1 MYLTNNR
8 LCIMK
13 FIAVMGRTGHRN
25 TALSLTGQV
34 LCSVVAELPTGRTL
48 NVEH

>member
-1 MYLTNNR
+1 ME
-8 LCIMK
+8 
-13 FIAVMGRTGHRN
+13 FIAVMGRTGHRD

-34 LCSVVAELPTGRTL
+34 LCSTMAEFPTGRTL